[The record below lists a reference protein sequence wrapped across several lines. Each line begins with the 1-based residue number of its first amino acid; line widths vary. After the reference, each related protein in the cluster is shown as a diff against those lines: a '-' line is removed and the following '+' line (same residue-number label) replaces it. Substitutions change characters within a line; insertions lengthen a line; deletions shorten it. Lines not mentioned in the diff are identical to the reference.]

1 MKCIE
6 LGRYWLLVVL
16 LCWLPIS
23 VQADKPVYKIAI
35 VPQYTPLLIYR
46 YWRPVIEALEKDMG
60 VRLEIQTYKNF
71 EEFIK
76 ALQDGD
82 ADFSYLSPYHLV
94 LARQR
99 QDYIPLL
106 RDADKQLVGVVVVRK
121 DSEITNINEL
131 QGKTIAFPSPN
142 AFAASLYL
150 RAWLREKVEI
160 DFKPYY
166 VGTHDNV
173 YRNVVRNF
181 VSAGGGVN
189 ATLASQPASL
199 RNLLR
204 VLYEIPGVAAHP
216 LAAHQRVPA
225 HIKLAFSRG
234 IKSLRDTKKGREL
247 LKGIQIASPVNA
259 DYQRDYA
266 FLEKVNLEKYRFSV
280 D

>member
-1 MKCIE
+1 MKFIE
-6 LGRYWLLVVL
+6 ISRYWLLVAL
-16 LCWLPIS
+16 LCWLPVS
-23 VQADKPVYKIAI
+23 AQAGKPVYKIAI

-46 YWRPVIEALEKDMG
+46 YWRPVLEVLEKDMG

-71 EEFIK
+71 EDFIK

-94 LARQR
+94 LARQK

-121 DSEITNINEL
+121 DSEITNINDL

-150 RAWLREKVEI
+150 RAWLREKVGI

-173 YRNVVRNF
+173 YRNVVRDF

-216 LAAHQRVPA
+216 LAVHQRVPTQ
-225 HIKLAFSRG
+225 IRQAFTRG
-234 IKSLRDTKKGREL
+234 IQSLRDTGKGRKL
-247 LKGIQIASPVNA
+247 LKGIQISSPMKA

-266 FLEKVNLEKYRFSV
+266 FLEKFHLEKYRFNT